1 MDLLYDAAAAWKKL
15 LDYRYE
21 IIWGKRGTQY
31 SISLDFKADEF
42 YHLAGFPH
50 MKDIQF
56 PVRFPQT
63 IMMEKVLDKVITQE
77 MIQHSQFYE
86 KTVRSKLMALV
97 RLEQMLNNCPNV
109 YQFNPRKLNFFTRI
123 TADYLLSDDQNGVLF
138 LFTETVQDGTRT
150 YSKST
155 FMMDQQDFQTN
166 QTQMKL
172 LMLKR
177 IDAIT
182 GESTI
187 LYCKPGFSPEL

>member
-155 FMMDQQDFQTN
+155 FMMDQQDFRTN